1 MQTKSLRWIA
11 YPAVR
16 IILNFPPVA
25 VGREETIHAINRLRK
40 AGCNLITAASS
51 GSTEPYARSFTLNTR
66 ERSIWRRSIKGWP
79 KTSTNTITFAR
90 TGRWL

>member
-16 IILNFPPVA
+16 IILNLPPVA

-40 AGCNLITAASS
+40 ARCNLITAASS
-51 GSTEPYARSFTLNTR
+51 GSTEPYAR
-66 ERSIWRRSIKGWP
+66 RSTPDTKAGRTWFRSVKGWP
-79 KTSTNTITFAR
+79 NTSTNTITFAR